1 MDVKRYVNMGFVFV
15 GLLAWIC
22 FSPLVAWIL
31 ELVSPTWDIALIGAD
46 FRLSDILGLA
56 GAVSLT
62 AWLFAK
68 DDVYTE
74 ALAIGNE
81 LSKVTWPDWDDTR
94 KSTIVVVIVTLI
106 VAVILGSFD
115 FFWGLATGWIYGI

>member
-22 FSPLVAWIL
+22 LSPLFAWVM
-31 ELVSPTWDIALIGAD
+31 ELVSPTWDMALVGAE
-46 FRLSDILGLA
+46 FRLSDVLGL
-56 GAVSLT
+56 VT
-62 AWLFAK
+62 AIAFTVWLFAK
-68 DDVYTE
+68 DDVYSE

-81 LSKVTWPDWDDTR
+81 LSKVTWPNWEDTR
-94 KSTIVVVIVTLI
+94 KSTIVVILVTLVI
-106 VAVILGSFD
+106 AVILGSFD